1 MYLSFNNK
9 YYYIFFIGL
18 IVLFVQANLPS
29 VILYGNNNIN
39 LDLVLIFLTALVFLK
54 KSYKII
60 FIAFIYGLIQDIIM
74 SVDQLGL
81 FSFIKSFTVFLLLN
95 IRQYDTIWNKKMKLV
110 YLLSIYLIHFILY
123 YSIIYNEFYFII
135 LSVSFFQA
143 ISTFILFVFFDRLFI
158 KIK

>member
-9 YYYIFFIGL
+9 YYFIFFIGL

-29 VILYGNNNIN
+29 VILYGSNNIN
-39 LDLVLIFLTALVFLK
+39 LDLVLIFLTALVFFK

-81 FSFIKSFTVFLLLN
+81 FSFIKSFTVFLLIN